1 MKKQVLLAA
10 VVALLVV
17 ACSPKVQQQQS
28 MRETDFN
35 FGWKFNLTNDTTALT
50 AVPLDDADWR
60 DVRLPHDW
68 SVEASFDSTLEGCT
82 GYLPGGVGVYQK
94 HFKTPASPNQKST
107 FILFDG
113 VYNNAKFWLN
123 GQYLG
128 ENPYGYSPV
137 YFDLTSF
144 LTTDETENIITVH
157 VDHSR
162 YADSRW
168 YTGSGIYRNVKLVT
182 VDKLHIPIW
191 GTFITTPE
199 VTAEKASVN
208 LEATVA
214 NHQGAESKFTLSTTL
229 VDSQGNEVAKVSD
242 ELKVSANSE
251 DKFNQTFEIA
261 NPKLWDT
268 ENPNMYKA
276 ITTITKEGTVIDEY
290 VTPFGIRSLLFDK
303 DKGFFLNGKSTYVK
317 GVCLHH
323 DGGLVGAAVPK
334 GVWKRRLEILKE
346 GGCNAIRT
354 SHNPFSE
361 EFLDLCDEM
370 GFLVQNEI
378 FDEMDNPKDK
388 QHNLNERSV
397 KYITRG
403 YTEHF
408 QKWGESDLKRTI
420 MRDRNHPSV
429 FQWSIG
435 NEIEWTYEHYKYV
448 SGLWDPGVKGGY
460 WNAIP
465 KLTAQEMQARYNS
478 LPDRKYKLAET
489 AKRLA
494 GWVKEMDKTRPV
506 TANLIIPVASCASGY
521 AAALDVVGFSYQIA
535 QYDWCKKNYSDMMFT
550 GSENTGLLSEW
561 NSIIENPMVF
571 SMYMWT
577 GIDYMGESHGDWPQ
591 KGWDGDLLDF
601 AGFKKQKWNY
611 FQSIWVNKP
620 HLSIGTKP
628 VADSDFAVDTLS
640 GKPLAKNKGAFSWK
654 NSNMHWNYADNEM
667 VLVEVCSNLPVV
679 ELFLN
684 GQSLGCRGL
693 SECPDRIFRWAVP
706 YEAGTLVAKA
716 GFDGDERE
724 VELKT
729 TTEPVGFILTT
740 DKTELQADGYD
751 VAHLIVQLVD
761 KDGNEVKTE
770 NTEITV
776 AVEGEAHL
784 LGVDNG
790 SNRSTQDYQSNK
802 VETND
807 GHCLAL
813 IQSSRKTGVVTIT
826 ASCDGYESK
835 SVTIK
840 MR

>member
-1 MKKQVLLAA
+1 
-10 VVALLVV
+10 
-17 ACSPKVQQQQS
+17 

-35 FGWKFNLTNDTTALT
+35 FDWKFNLTNDTTALT

-94 HFKTPASPNQKST
+94 HFKTPANPNQKST

-229 VDSQGNEVAKVSD
+229 VDCQGNEVAKVSD

-370 GFLVQNEI
+370 GFLV
-378 FDEMDNPKDK
+378 
-388 QHNLNERSV
+388 
-397 KYITRG
+397 
-403 YTEHF
+403 
-408 QKWGESDLKRTI
+408 
-420 MRDRNHPSV
+420 
-429 FQWSIG
+429 
-435 NEIEWTYEHYKYV
+435 
-448 SGLWDPGVKGGY
+448 
-460 WNAIP
+460 
-465 KLTAQEMQARYNS
+465 
-478 LPDRKYKLAET
+478 
-489 AKRLA
+489 
-494 GWVKEMDKTRPV
+494 
-506 TANLIIPVASCASGY
+506 
-521 AAALDVVGFSYQIA
+521 
-535 QYDWCKKNYSDMMFT
+535 
-550 GSENTGLLSEW
+550 
-561 NSIIENPMVF
+561 
-571 SMYMWT
+571 
-577 GIDYMGESHGDWPQ
+577 
-591 KGWDGDLLDF
+591 
-601 AGFKKQKWNY
+601 
-611 FQSIWVNKP
+611 
-620 HLSIGTKP
+620 
-628 VADSDFAVDTLS
+628 
-640 GKPLAKNKGAFSWK
+640 
-654 NSNMHWNYADNEM
+654 
-667 VLVEVCSNLPVV
+667 LV
-679 ELFLN
+679 
-684 GQSLGCRGL
+684 
-693 SECPDRIFRWAVP
+693 
-706 YEAGTLVAKA
+706 
-716 GFDGDERE
+716 
-724 VELKT
+724 
-729 TTEPVGFILTT
+729 
-740 DKTELQADGYD
+740 
-751 VAHLIVQLVD
+751 
-761 KDGNEVKTE
+761 
-770 NTEITV
+770 
-776 AVEGEAHL
+776 
-784 LGVDNG
+784 
-790 SNRSTQDYQSNK
+790 
-802 VETND
+802 
-807 GHCLAL
+807 
-813 IQSSRKTGVVTIT
+813 
-826 ASCDGYESK
+826 
-835 SVTIK
+835 
-840 MR
+840 